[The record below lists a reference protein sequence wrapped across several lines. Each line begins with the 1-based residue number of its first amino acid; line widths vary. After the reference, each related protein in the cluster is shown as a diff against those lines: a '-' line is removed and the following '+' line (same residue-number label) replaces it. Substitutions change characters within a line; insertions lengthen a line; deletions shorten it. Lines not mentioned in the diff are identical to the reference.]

1 MRAQPKAHCAPATR
15 STALAI
21 SAKPA
26 QRVSAQRP
34 PTQRYDGWTP
44 ARQAAFLRALAT
56 THNISAAARA
66 AGMTRQAAYA
76 LRARLKGQPFDLAWD
91 AAFQSSFDA
100 LAEAAME
107 RALDGVE
114 VPHFHKG
121 ELVGTSRHYDERLTI
136 ALLRMRESF
145 LRAPAPPTR
154 DASMYEPEDF
164 RGLLARVARGPEA
177 WEDEADE
184 ADDDA
189 AWPADDA
196 APGEGESAGKV

>member
-1 MRAQPKAHCAPATR
+1 MTTQPKTHSAPATR

-21 SAKPA
+21 PVKPA

-34 PTQRYDGWTP
+34 DGWTP

-56 THNISAAARA
+56 THSVTAAARA
-66 AGMTRQAAYA
+66 VGMTRQTAYR

-100 LAEAAME
+100 LAEAAMA

-164 RGLLARVARGPEA
+164 RGLLARVARGPDV
-177 WEDEADE
+177 WEDEVDE
-184 ADDDA
+184 IGDEA

-196 APGEGESAGKV
+196 APGESESAAAA